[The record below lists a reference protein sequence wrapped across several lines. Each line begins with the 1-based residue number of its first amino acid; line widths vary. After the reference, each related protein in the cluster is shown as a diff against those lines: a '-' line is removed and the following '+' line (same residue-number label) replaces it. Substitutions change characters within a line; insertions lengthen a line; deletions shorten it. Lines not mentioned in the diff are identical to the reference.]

1 MTPFLN
7 GETVISSILQKK
19 DMNRNKTATP
29 AAAAGE
35 LAGDVKEKIF
45 SIIKRASQE
54 GITDGRWRLW
64 IDFAPHIAVEER
76 EDCYVA
82 WLWRDGVVV
91 KILLDKEFNILGF
104 GVETCR

>member
-1 MTPFLN
+1 
-7 GETVISSILQKK
+7 
-19 DMNRNKTATP
+19 MNDVNKTATP
-29 AAAAGE
+29 AAAAG
-35 LAGDVKEKIF
+35 ASGGGVPVKEKIF

-76 EDCYVA
+76 EDCYVV